1 MNVVVEQ
8 FSAAFDDVTTQPGYI
23 SRQVLLKVLNH
34 LDASWTTEGLEL
46 LLIDCGCSTN
56 APIDYCKF
64 LQWLSQP
71 SLVELPLKCRSERQR
86 SQFLREQWEPFQEE
100 VENLLQS
107 TAARADAGFSLHEI
121 MPSHLRLRALTD
133 KCRSLTETW
142 HGRAN
147 ISYMYEMFMK
157 MAERDGHSCYLFQD
171 IPQQRSDDGFV
182 RVLDGEVRIRLYSR
196 PKAASHSKT
205 SPLVGR
211 MPQLA
216 GESPIDNLQLPNL
229 MRQKDALLVTV
240 GRRIQQFFLWALRWK
255 QRRIL
260 GKMFSMQSGRQDCAA
275 VKARAQS
282 MQEGDDSSVALNL
295 LVEHGCLVESYGQ
308 VPQVIRTRA
317 DEFIA
322 ECLQRPEGELDEELA
337 DFLKHC
343 QINPGRPYKA
353 DRVGH
358 KLLLLKALRSPELRV
373 MWRSDVEA
381 FTQHRYITTTWIRK
395 VPLYYLPDGSSDFT
409 ILRSPG
415 AEESSRF
422 RKNVF
427 AYAESHG
434 LGQSGGGGVD
444 REDRVL
450 EKFCCPQRKLRPN
463 WEGTRKF
470 RVTPERIPLDQ
481 GLQNQV
487 KAKASHE

>member
-1 MNVVVEQ
+1 MQ
-8 FSAAFDDVTTQPGYI
+8 
-23 SRQVLLKVLNH
+23 
-34 LDASWTTEGLEL
+34 
-46 LLIDCGCSTN
+46 
-56 APIDYCKF
+56 
-64 LQWLSQP
+64 
-71 SLVELPLKCRSERQR
+71 
-86 SQFLREQWEPFQEE
+86 
-100 VENLLQS
+100 
-107 TAARADAGFSLHEI
+107 
-121 MPSHLRLRALTD
+121 
-133 KCRSLTETW
+133 
-142 HGRAN
+142 
-147 ISYMYEMFMK
+147 
-157 MAERDGHSCYLFQD
+157 
-171 IPQQRSDDGFV
+171 
-182 RVLDGEVRIRLYSR
+182 VRIRLYSR
-196 PKAASHSKT
+196 PTAASHSKT

-260 GKMFSMQSGRQDCAA
+260 GKMFSMPFARQDCAA
-275 VKARAQS
+275 VKARAQA
-282 MQEGDDSSVALNL
+282 MQQGDDSSVALNL

-308 VPQVIRTRA
+308 VPLVIRTRA

-322 ECLQRPEGELDEELA
+322 VPLHLLGECLQRPEGELDEELA

-343 QINPGRPYKA
+343 QTNPGRPYKA

-381 FTQHRYITTTWIRK
+381 FTATTWIRK
-395 VPLYYLPDGSSDFT
+395 VPLYYLPDGSSDLA

-415 AEESSRF
+415 VEESSRF

-434 LGQSGGGGVD
+434 LGQSGGGWTDSSHWPAGSLMYELGSLLCIDDAGKLPNHFVTDIESCLGSGFAVALQWLCSGFAVSAGCCFGSFWLLVIAFLREKIVQDCVLLCPDGVAD
-444 REDRVL
+444 ALPGEVLHDAGQNPIIASSIGKSQHTQVSKASVEDFPLMKQQQSPRW
-450 EKFCCPQRKLRPN
+450 CSKLDA
-463 WEGTRKF
+463 F
-470 RVTPERIPLDQ
+470 VDIV
-481 GLQNQV
+481 QV
-487 KAKASHE
+487 KY